1 MSEII
6 KQFSPMGVM
15 PINVTIEKIVKLQNE
30 LLHLEQ
36 SDIETKH
43 IFLDKIYERTI
54 IIPPWT
60 VLTGA
65 AHKTNYKIRLE
76 KGKIAVNIGNEI
88 KILEAPLE
96 FDANAGEQRVGRVF
110 DDEVVWTDIYPNP
123 DNCTDILAL
132 EEKLY
137 VVPEC
142 GLGENRKKQLETN
155 KILVI
160 EGDL

>member
-1 MSEII
+1 MINFF
-6 KQFSPMGVM
+6 QFDPL
-15 PINVTIEKIVKLQNE
+15 NVIPVDITIEKIVRLQDE

-43 IFLDKIYERTI
+43 NFLDKIYERTI
-54 IIPPWT
+54 IIPAWT

-110 DDEVVWTDIYPNP
+110 DDVVVWTDIYENP
-123 DNCTDILAL
+123 DNCKDILEL
-132 EEKLY
+132 EDRLY
-137 VVPEC
+137 VIPEC

-155 KILVI
+155 KTLVI

>member
-1 MSEII
+1 MSDLIEQFNSSNII
-6 KQFSPMGVM
+6 SNN
-15 PINVTIEKIVKLQNE
+15 ITIEKIVNLQNE

-110 DDEVVWTDIYPNP
+110 DDEVVWTDIYDNP
-123 DNCTDILAL
+123 DNCKDILEL
-132 EEKLY
+132 EDRLY
-137 VVPEC
+137 VIPEC
-142 GLGENRKKQLETN
+142 GLGENRKTQLETN
-155 KILVI
+155 KTLVI

>member
-6 KQFSPMGVM
+6 EQFSPMGVM
-15 PINVTIEKIVKLQNE
+15 PIDVTIDKIVKLQNE

-110 DDEVVWTDIYPNP
+110 DDEVVWTDIYANP

-155 KILVI
+155 KTLVI